1 MMKELTKIK
10 DLPPE
15 KRPREKLIAKGPA
28 GLALAELLA
37 IVLGAGT
44 RREEV
49 MTMAS
54 RLLSEYG
61 ERAIVNQTDP
71 QVIALSL
78 NLPLVK
84 SCQLAACFELGRRL
98 FRSKS
103 EGLPALRSAKEAYI
117 YLADMRRLS
126 KEQLRALYLNNRYQL
141 IHDEIIS
148 LGNSAATIIEP
159 REIFKPAI
167 QYGAAAVIL
176 AHNHPSGIA
185 AAGRADR
192 ALTKKLVAAG
202 ETLNIKVVDHL
213 IIAGNKYFSLL

>member
-1 MMKELTKIK
+1 MNESQLKIK

-15 KRPREKLIAKGPA
+15 KRPREKLIAKGP
-28 GLALAELLA
+28 GSLALAELLA

-44 RREEV
+44 RREEI

-54 RLLSEYG
+54 RLLGEYG
-61 ERAIVNQTDP
+61 ERAIINQTDP

-98 FRSKS
+98 YKKKG
-103 EGLPALRSAKEAYI
+103 EGLLTLRSAREVHN
-117 YLADMRRLS
+117 YLADMRRLAR
-126 KEQLRALYLNNRYQL
+126 EQLRALYLNNRYQL

-148 LGNSAATIIEP
+148 VGNSAATIIDP
-159 REIFKPAI
+159 KEIFKPAI

-176 AHNHPSGIA
+176 AHNHPSGII
-185 AAGRADR
+185 AAGDADR
-192 ALTKKLVAAG
+192 AITKKLISAG
-202 ETLNIKVVDHL
+202 EILNIKVVDHL
-213 IIAGNKYFSLL
+213 IVAGDKYFSLL